1 MIAKQ
6 EQELSPS
13 QKCELGNLFHSSRF
27 YMQKKKGEGPEKKIE
42 ILGFTRN
49 WGCQIK
55 GLDPW
60 VIPLLKDLNSRKGR
74 WARYDLSI
82 LFSASTPIG

>member
-1 MIAKQ
+1 M
-6 EQELSPS
+6 
-13 QKCELGNLFHSSRF
+13 R
-27 YMQKKKGEGPEKKIE
+27 KKKGEGPEKKME

-49 WGCQIK
+49 WGSQIK

-60 VIPLLKDLNSRKGR
+60 VIPLQKKDLNSRKGR

-82 LFSASTPIG
+82 SFSASSPIG